1 MVSFCDQVGRIFET
15 SGGNMVQEMRF
26 ADSGDVAAT
35 IKHRVVDNNRLEV
48 DMQCKDIKCRSVYV
62 RQQQQ

>member
-1 MVSFCDQVGRIFET
+1 
-15 SGGNMVQEMRF
+15 MVQEMRF

-35 IKHRVVDNNRLEV
+35 IKHRVVDNNKLEV

-62 RQQQQ
+62 RQQQ

>member
-1 MVSFCDQVGRIFET
+1 
-15 SGGNMVQEMRF
+15 MVQEMRF

-35 IKHRVVDNNRLEV
+35 IKHRVVDNKLEV

-62 RQQQQ
+62 RQQQ